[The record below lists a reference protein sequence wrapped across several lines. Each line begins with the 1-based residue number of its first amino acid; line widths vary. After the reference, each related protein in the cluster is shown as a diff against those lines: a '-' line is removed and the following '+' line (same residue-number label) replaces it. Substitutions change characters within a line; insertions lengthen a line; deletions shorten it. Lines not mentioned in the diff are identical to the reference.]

1 MTDDFRWTDDDDS
14 PVRKT
19 LKIPIDTRER
29 LAVVSARGERS
40 SATPGTASVGAHDS
54 GATGRAR
61 PGDGGRAAAEAEAPE
76 GEGKGETMKRH
87 SWVLH
92 RTWQFWERSTRRCVR
107 CKALVKLEKSGPRGG
122 QQYSYRSPD
131 SGIFVSLD
139 YLPECSFRRAG
150 GGPPVSSAIPSFS
163 PEGTPA
169 VGPMERVEDIIARYE
184 QYAAEWRA
192 KGRTKEAEA
201 MDGIVANFRAGTATD
216 PRTVA

>member
-1 MTDDFRWTDDDDS
+1 
-14 PVRKT
+14 
-19 LKIPIDTRER
+19 
-29 LAVVSARGERS
+29 
-40 SATPGTASVGAHDS
+40 
-54 GATGRAR
+54 
-61 PGDGGRAAAEAEAPE
+61 
-76 GEGKGETMKRH
+76 MKRH

-107 CKALVKLEKSGPRGG
+107 CKALLKIVEKVGPRGG
-122 QQYSYRSPD
+122 THYSYAEKGQKF
-131 SGIFVSLD
+131 GIVAHI
-139 YLPECSFRRAG
+139 PECSFRRAG